1 MTINTMVIL
10 KILLFINFIKTKDSR
25 TENQKSIDSF
35 KQKIEEENSEI
46 IGKALYLSDLEKKKN
61 NIELKII
68 KLISE
73 QKKTQEIIDDTNEKV
88 HQILN
93 SEDFHNIEN
102 FYKQLNESTN
112 FNDKINITAVLNIEK
127 KEKEFNELLNE
138 QKILLNDKILLTST
152 IEELDLLKN
161 EKLHEVVIDISKR
174 FGKIFSDLLPRSCA
188 KLEYQKK
195 DSLLDGIK
203 FKVAIDEIWKDSL
216 TELSGGQKSLV
227 ALSFILS
234 LLSYKPAPFYILDE
248 VDAALDNIHTQNIG
262 SMIKNNFKSSQVLA
276 LILN

>member
-1 MTINTMVIL
+1 MVIL

-61 NIELKII
+61 NNKLKII